1 MMIVNIDAGEDN
13 NHYVA
18 KVYQE
23 QYARLRRYF
32 LIQLG
37 DGPEAERCIQET
49 MRRFF
54 FFMEDRDWEA
64 EAEYI
69 PVYLMRIAGMLCS
82 RRLCEK
88 GPKRARSR
96 GEGGEGPFNKVRAEV
111 VRAVKERIEFM
122 KIFLRLTG
130 HGGGHPSSV

>member
-1 MMIVNIDAGEDN
+1 MTIVNFDASEDQS
-13 NHYVA
+13 HHVA

-23 QYARLRRYF
+23 QYAGLRHYF

-37 DGPEAERCIQET
+37 DGPEVERCIQET

-64 EAEYI
+64 EAEYVH
-69 PVYLMRIAGMLCS
+69 VYLMRIAGLLCS
-82 RRLCEK
+82 RMLGEKRSGRAVGRL
-88 GPKRARSR
+88 
-96 GEGGEGPFNKVRAEV
+96 EGGKGLFNKVRAEV
-111 VRAVKERIEFM
+111 IRAVRERVELVR
-122 KIFLRLTG
+122 IFLGLQG